1 MVYPP
6 TFIYGVFILKKQ
18 KSYNH
23 KKPSPNKNNKNENLS
38 NHDPY
43 AEDKAFNAR
52 VWFKNELHSI
62 KEKDMLMARFFE
74 ITLAVFDG
82 YDLTQKDTADMERMI
97 KSAFPIYFDDKY
109 LENVGVCLSA
119 YNKIQINLS
128 YTQSGKTKQEI
139 WEMI

>member
-6 TFIYGVFILKKQ
+6 TFIYGVFILRKQ

-23 KKPSPNKNNKNENLS
+23 KKPSPNKNNKNTSVS

-43 AEDKAFNAR
+43 VEDKAFKSR
-52 VWFKNELHSI
+52 VWFKNELRSI
-62 KEKDMLMARFFE
+62 KEKDMVMARFFE

-82 YDLTQKDTADMERMI
+82 YDLIQNDIADMERMI
-97 KSAFPIYFDDKY
+97 RNSFHIYFDDKY
-109 LENVGVCLSA
+109 LEDVGVCLSA
-119 YNKIQINLS
+119 PNRVQINLT
-128 YTQSGKTKQEI
+128 YTHSGKTKQEI